1 MSNGLGLLG
10 LALRAGKLAAGY
22 TAVSEA
28 VHTKRARLI
37 CTAADASERVRESAR
52 HMPDRC
58 NGLYTD
64 TGFTQEQLG
73 RALGLNACGI
83 VAFLDPGFAWAFA
96 KKLEEK
102 DRERYG
108 ALVEALAH
116 RKDRATKRQ
125 IKKKQRSR
133 KPGKK
138 PGGNQ
143 ARGGRSND

>member
-1 MSNGLGLLG
+1 MSKGLGLLG
-10 LALRAGKLAAGY
+10 LALRAGKLAAGH

-28 VHTKRARLI
+28 VHNKRARLI

-96 KKLEEK
+96 KKLEEN

-116 RKDRATKRQ
+116 RKDRATRRQ
-125 IKKKQRSR
+125 AKKQRSR
-133 KPGKK
+133 KPGRK